1 MQLNT
6 RIINIF
12 YILSLRQL
20 LEDLENKTCTET
32 HCNEENVDEAVAKLA
47 IIIPILVILVL
58 AALVVLFIVCCCCCC
73 NRNKKTFISNRPQ
86 TSLHPR
92 LQPTLMAPSSSISSN
107 QQTSSDHPLNGAYH
121 TGEEL
126 IPPAAVYHP
135 PETE

>member
-1 MQLNT
+1 M
-6 RIINIF
+6 
-12 YILSLRQL
+12 
-20 LEDLENKTCTET
+20 
-32 HCNEENVDEAVAKLA
+32 DEAAAKFA

-58 AALVVLFIVCCCCCC
+58 VALVVLFIVCCCCCC

-92 LQPTLMAPSSSISSN
+92 LQPTLMAPSSSIPSK

-126 IPPAAVYHP
+126 IPPAAVYYP